1 MLPLDSN
8 KWAELRDAY
17 GTAERIPAL
26 LVELSDFPIDDGQSE
41 PWSSLWSALAH
52 QGDVYPA
59 SFAAVPHVVEAL
71 AQDPQSATASYFQ
84 FPAWVEI
91 CRDKTKA
98 EIPVDL
104 APAYAAALARLPALV
119 GAAARRNW
127 SEGTLQSALAA
138 VAAAQ
143 GQYSTAEAIL
153 ELTPDVAAQFLEWV
167 YQQ

>member
-1 MLPLDSN
+1 MLPLDSD

-17 GTAERIPAL
+17 GSAQRIPGL
-26 LVELSDFPIDDGQSE
+26 LAQLSDFPPDDGQSE
-41 PWSSLWSALAH
+41 PWTSLWSALAH

-71 AQDPQSATASYFQ
+71 AADPQSATASYFQ

-91 CRDKTKA
+91 CRDKSHVEVPA
-98 EIPVDL
+98 EL

-119 GAAARRNW
+119 GSAARRNW

-138 VAAAQ
+138 VAASQ
-143 GQYSTAEAIL
+143 GQCATAEAIL
-153 ELTPDVAAQFLEWV
+153 ELTPDVAAQFLDWI

>member
-1 MLPLDSN
+1 MLSLDSD
-8 KWAELRDAY
+8 KWAGLQDAY
-17 GTAERIPAL
+17 GSASGIPDL
-26 LVELSDFPIDDGQSE
+26 LRQLTDFPVDDGQSE

-52 QGDVYPA
+52 QGDVYTA

-71 AQDPQSATASYFQ
+71 AADPQSATASYFQ

-91 CRDKTKA
+91 CRAKKNLAVPD
-98 EIPVDL
+98 DL
-104 APAYAAALARLPALV
+104 SDAYAAALARLPALV

-143 GQYSTAEAIL
+143 GQCTTAEAIL

-167 YQQ
+167 YQE